1 MLTDIKKG
9 IFSLSGL
16 SIGLGALGFLSGLVQ
31 LFVDV
36 SSAISVK
43 WLLLSLLVSMS
54 LILILLKVIFD
65 LHLQKDTHPNYE
77 SPIRFLDKDG
87 ILVIRKND
95 HFVNQIIVGCYY
107 TTDEVERL
115 AYVGVVHHIQE
126 KVIQIR
132 IIRSFLPDDNGTT
145 PSININHLIIRPV
158 VPYSALDRLGTQ
170 EQTNDR

>member
-1 MLTDIKKG
+1 MLTDIKNG
-9 IFSLSGL
+9 VFSLSGL

-36 SSAISVK
+36 SSAISIK
-43 WLLLSLLVSMS
+43 WLLLTLLISMS
-54 LILILLKVIFD
+54 LLLILLKIIFD
-65 LHLQKDTHPNYE
+65 LHLQKDAQPNYE
-77 SPIRFLDKDG
+77 SPIRFLEKDG
-87 ILVIRKND
+87 IFVIRKNE

-115 AYVGVVHHIQE
+115 AYIGVVDHIQE

-132 IIRSFLPDDNGTT
+132 TIRSFLPDDNGPT

-158 VPYSALDRLGTQ
+158 VPYSALDRLGS
-170 EQTNDR
+170 